1 MNGEW
6 AGGGPIDYN
15 ESKVIYLFVRTR
27 KPRNVLEIG
36 FASGV
41 SSSLIAKALEMNG
54 EGNLYTGDLN
64 SDPSHE
70 WIISDFKKYIKKGI
84 IKATYPID
92 GVQFVDN
99 MDNNIPIDIT
109 FSDASHEKDF
119 CHHLAIELREKYPDA
134 LHLYHEY
141 SFSPLSGEK
150 FKNWISAK
158 ENLNHQR
165 FYERE
170 AFEEMFE
177 ARIIRPTG
185 INNQSRVPAKPLAP
199 SQNRNGNRSSV
210 MVFQRASRALENL
223 LDECSQWIKS
233 TGAGHIKW
241 RSLPPRSTAHVI
253 WREVSPVTTQSPT
266 LHPSDPLG
274 FTIKAESRIAVRR
287 RVGQSSSQMPKTTP
301 PICPALCIPMKP
313 SRSRPVRATV
323 PLICNK
329 YPRLIKLTTGI
340 AETTAKPK
348 IKETIPKHQPVAE

>member
-1 MNGEW
+1 MAQPTINR
-6 AGGGPIDYN
+6 AGSPKTTKKSAG
-15 ESKVIYLFVRTR
+15 SQVIS
-27 KPRNVLEIG
+27 
-36 FASGV
+36 AGV
-41 SSSLIAKALEMNG
+41 SSIFIRNSGTASASVRRIPNQNMNG
-54 EGNLYTGDLN
+54 ALF
-64 SDPSHE
+64 PSR
-70 WIISDFKKYIKKGI
+70 WTTATS
-84 IKATYPID
+84 IKAP
-92 GVQFVDN
+92 N
-99 MDNNIPIDIT
+99 R
-109 FSDASHEKDF
+109 FS
-119 CHHLAIELREKYPDA
+119 LANQACRKGR
-134 LHLYHEY
+134 Y
-141 SFSPLSGEK
+141 SSTAIRINPPSSET
-150 FKNWISAK
+150 SMP
-158 ENLNHQR
+158 
-165 FYERE
+165 